1 LTNRSRLDHLFGTL
15 GMPIALAFRVFPLL
29 LISLFAVLA
38 IAAPDSLFVLGQVAV
53 IATAGLLAFVF
64 PTTVLTIAVVSLTF
78 SPENLMIFDRL
89 NLPMNVG
96 AVHKFLVLLATVP
109 MVLRYGV
116 NWRING
122 PLIAILLL
130 LATSLVFGD
139 VHPALTQFQIVK
151 SLIALL
157 IPWLFLSVKFNDKT
171 ADALLIGIALMP
183 TISVLAAIPVEMI
196 GALNR
201 IGEPLTMIA
210 VDYTGGARLTGM
222 NFPAFLAFFGY
233 VSFLVCLHKVVIEN
247 RRGFIFLALV
257 NLAMIILSGTRM
269 PSLLAVLLAGLMIF
283 FASKETLKGAAKINL
298 FLLGLVFVS
307 VVMVFYW
314 PQLEARMFAQ
324 TSDSA
329 VNLSGRDEIWSY
341 FLAAFYE
348 SPVFG
353 KGVGAGVVLLEDVV
367 IYSSHAAHNEYL
379 RLLVDGGVVG
389 LLLYIGGVV
398 VHMAIIAKHLTRDEK
413 VLIFGFF
420 FLLAIYSLTDN
431 ALTAPPTLVM
441 GLVIAIFLQKARLK
455 HTERT
460 GSDEQSDTAD
470 AATG

>member
-1 LTNRSRLDHLFGTL
+1 MS
-15 GMPIALAFRVFPLL
+15 IALAFRVFPLL
-29 LISLFAVLA
+29 LASLFAVLA
-38 IAAPDSLFVLGQVAV
+38 LASPDSLFLLGQVAV
-53 IATAGLLAFVF
+53 VATVGLLAFVF

-78 SPENLMIFDRL
+78 SPENLMVFDQL
-89 NLPMNVG
+89 NLPMNVS
-96 AVHKFLVLLATVP
+96 AVHKFLVLVAAVP
-109 MVLRYGV
+109 MILRYGV

-122 PLIAILLL
+122 PLFAILLF

-139 VHPALTQFQIVK
+139 VHPALSQFQIAK

-157 IPWLFLSVKFNDKT
+157 IPWLFLNVKFDDKT
-171 ADALLIGIALMP
+171 VDGLLLGIALMP
-183 TISVLAAIPVEMI
+183 IISVLAAIPVEMT

-201 IGEPLTMIA
+201 IGEPFQTIQS
-210 VDYTGGARLTGM
+210 DYTGAARLTGM
-222 NFPAFLAFFGY
+222 NYPAFLAFFGY
-233 VSFLVCLHKVVIEN
+233 VSFLVCLYKMVIEN
-247 RRGFIFLALV
+247 RRGFIFLLLL
-257 NLAMIILSGTRM
+257 NLALIIFSGTRM
-269 PSLLAVLLAGLMIF
+269 PSLLAVMLAGLMIF
-283 FASKETLKGAAKINL
+283 FASKETLKGASKVNL
-298 FLLGLVFVS
+298 LLLGLVFVS

-341 FLAAFYE
+341 FLAAFHE

-353 KGVGAGVVLLEDVV
+353 KGVGAGVVLLEDVI
-367 IYSSHAAHNEYL
+367 IYSSTAAHNEYL
-379 RLLVDGGVVG
+379 RLLVDGGIVG

-398 VHMAIIAKHLTRDEK
+398 VHLAFDAKYLTRDEK

-441 GLVIAIFLQKARLK
+441 GLVVAIFLQKARRK
-455 HTERT
+455 HAERT
-460 GSDEQSDTAD
+460 AAADGSAGPEPKTA
-470 AATG
+470 

>member
-1 LTNRSRLDHLFGTL
+1 
-15 GMPIALAFRVFPLL
+15 MPIALAFRVFPLL
-29 LISLFAVLA
+29 LVSLFAVLA
-38 IAAPDSLFVLGQVAV
+38 VAAPDSLFLLGQVAV
-53 IATAGLLAFVF
+53 VVTVGLLAFVF

-78 SPENLMIFDRL
+78 SPENLMVFDRL

-96 AVHKFLVLLATVP
+96 AVHKFLVLIATIP

-122 PLIAILLL
+122 PLIAILLF

-157 IPWLFLSVKFNDKT
+157 IPWLFLSVKFDDKT
-171 ADALLIGIALMP
+171 ADALLLGIALMP
-183 TISVLAAIPVEMI
+183 IISILASIPVEMMGI
-196 GALNR
+196 LNKV
-201 IGEPLTMIA
+201 GEPFTMIA
-210 VDYTGGARLTGM
+210 VDYTGAARLMGM

-247 RRGFIFLALV
+247 RRGFIFLLLL
-257 NLAMIILSGTRM
+257 NLALIIFSGTRM
-269 PSLLAVLLAGLMIF
+269 PSLLAVMLAGLMIF
-283 FASKETLKGAAKINL
+283 FASKETLKGASKVNL

-353 KGVGAGVVLLEDVV
+353 KGVGAGVVLLEDVI

-398 VHMAIIAKHLTRDEK
+398 IHLAINAKHLTRDEK

-441 GLVIAIFLQKARLK
+441 GLVVAIFLQKARVK
-455 HTERT
+455 HAERT
-460 GSDEQSDTAD
+460 ARDDGSAASEPKTA
-470 AATG
+470 